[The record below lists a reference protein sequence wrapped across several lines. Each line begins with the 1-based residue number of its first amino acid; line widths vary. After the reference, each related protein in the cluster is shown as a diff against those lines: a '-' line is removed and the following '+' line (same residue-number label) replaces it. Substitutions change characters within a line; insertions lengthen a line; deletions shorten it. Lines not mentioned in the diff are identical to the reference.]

1 MPFPF
6 NFYEENLLMFRI
18 TKIYLLFLFIFL
30 SGCSHKKILI
40 SDSNFSTP
48 QDKLYSLKGD
58 LNSTDIPSF
67 QSIVSIKGLKKL
79 VDKGLQKNPQWQA
92 QLAKLNVVRAKQ
104 GLIVSPSKPSL
115 EGSIG
120 WREGKEKTR
129 ESNF

>member
-48 QDKLYSLKGD
+48 QDELYSLKGD

-79 VDKGLQKNPQWQA
+79 VDKGLQKEPPMAGTTYKN
-92 QLAKLNVVRAKQ
+92 
-104 GLIVSPSKPSL
+104 
-115 EGSIG
+115 
-120 WREGKEKTR
+120 
-129 ESNF
+129 